1 MSDASSKNGTNY
13 RKLASIQYAI
23 LNHHQKDVSYSKG
36 ESVNTELMK
45 SLVQSTTFATVIF
58 CEERITADG

>member
-1 MSDASSKNGTNY
+1 MSDASSRNGTNY

-45 SLVQSTTFATVIF
+45 SLMQSTTSARVISF
-58 CEERITADG
+58 EGRITADG